1 MRMQT
6 TTQHDRRSELGQFLL
21 TLLLGL
27 PALFAFFAAAGL
39 EYGSPYS
46 ASGLW
51 FFYLVS
57 RNLGYIGIAVA
68 AGITGVAIFR
78 RTVTESVAGLMAV
91 VTITAVVLLW
101 CAVRTFPSSLW

>member
-1 MRMQT
+1 MHATMQY
-6 TTQHDRRSELGQFLL
+6 DRKADVGQFLL

-27 PALFAFFAAAGL
+27 SALFAFFAAVDLA
-39 EYGSPYS
+39 YASPYS

-68 AGITGVAIFR
+68 ASLTGVAIFR
-78 RTVTESVAGLMAV
+78 RTISDAVESLMV
-91 VTITAVVLLW
+91 FSIITAVVLLW
-101 CAVRTFPSSLW
+101 WAARIFPSSPW

>member
-6 TTQHDRRSELGQFLL
+6 TTQQDRRVDLGQFLL

-27 PALFAFFAAAGL
+27 PALFAFLAASGL
-39 EYGSPYS
+39 EFGSPYS

-51 FFYLVS
+51 FLYLVS

-68 AGITGVAIFR
+68 ASITGVAIFR
-78 RTVTESVAGLMAV
+78 RTVTESIAGLMALA
-91 VTITAVVLLW
+91 TITAIVLLW